1 MQLLE
6 RHLAVFRFTHQAAQ
20 ALQKIN
26 RRLAVDRIIF
36 YQQHPSPLAE
46 RAGPGAGKGGAG
58 AGSQSVV
65 GYNMAGAR
73 PSAGDGCWGSADE
86 LVVWTRR
93 CRLKL
98 LP

>member
-6 RHLAVFRFTHQAAQ
+6 RHLAVLRFTHQAVQ
-20 ALQKIN
+20 ALQKTN

-36 YQQHPSPLAE
+36 YQQHPSPVAE
-46 RAGPGAGKGGAG
+46 RAGPGAGQGGHRAG
-58 AGSQSVV
+58 CQSVV
-65 GYNMAGAR
+65 GYSMAGAR
-73 PSAGDGCWGSADE
+73 PSAGDGCWGIADE
-86 LVVWTRR
+86 AVVWTRR